1 VFTIRKKI
9 YIVIPITYCQVKL
22 TLWRNPW
29 DYTKIFEEL
38 DREFSDAEQM
48 LSRMFRTVREP
59 NPTFET
65 FPYYYGYQITIGP
78 DGRPRIREFG
88 NARPASK
95 GLMQQSAIRE
105 PLVDTSFDEKDNL
118 ITITAEMPG
127 ITKQDVKVELAEGLV
142 TIHAEKGDKKYH
154 TEVPVD
160 EQLDADSAKATYTNG
175 ILELKIKS
183 KKLPRPKAKEIK
195 VD

>member
-1 VFTIRKKI
+1 M
-9 YIVIPITYCQVKL
+9 
-22 TLWRNPW
+22 LWRNPW
-29 DYTKIFEEL
+29 DYNRIFEEL

-48 LSRMFRTVREP
+48 LSRMFRTVRES

-65 FPYYYGYQITIGP
+65 FPYYYGYQITVGP

-88 NARPASK
+88 NAKPASK
-95 GLMQQSAIRE
+95 GLMQQSSVRE

-118 ITITAEMPG
+118 LTITAEMPG

-154 TEVPVD
+154 TELPVNQ
-160 EQLDADSAKATYTNG
+160 ELDSDSAKATYTNG

-183 KKLPRPKAKEIK
+183 KRSPKPKAKEVK
-195 VD
+195 VE